1 MAETVLMTLEE
12 LKAFHNETVKI
23 AAKEAAKTVF
33 KETSKESVRKSEIR
47 SIRNKLAA
55 YRRHKKTIEEDIDFT
70 PVEKFEYRLQFLE
83 DLMGVRTID
92 SSRTEEMILA
102 REEKR
107 RVIGYELLILEHAVE
122 KFKEEVELSEDKERT
137 RWFNVMYDFYIGNES
152 ITMEEV
158 ADNYGI
164 SRATA
169 WRDLDKACGVVLEY
183 LV

>member
-1 MAETVLMTLEE
+1 M
-12 LKAFHNETVKI
+12 
-23 AAKEAAKTVF
+23 
-33 KETSKESVRKSEIR
+33 RKSEILAV
-47 SIRNKLAA
+47 RNKLAA

-83 DLMGVRTID
+83 DLMGVRTLD
-92 SSRTEEMILA
+92 SSRTEDILVA

-107 RVIGYELLILEHAVE
+107 RTIGYELIILETAVD
-122 KFKEEVELSEDKERT
+122 KFRQEVTESDDPERM
-137 RWFNVMYDFYIGNES
+137 RWFNVMYDFYMGEKS
-152 ITMEEV
+152 MSMDEV
-158 ADNYGI
+158 AENNSI